1 MTKSR
6 FGFHLIEVLDTRES
20 DISEEQMKDRARR
33 ILTERKFSHLSPE
46 EAMRQAAERIAR
58 GENVSIMFGPERSGL
73 ENEEI
78 AQANAIVSVPV
89 NPDFPS
95 LNLAQCVLLLGYEWR
110 RATQAIQA
118 ETMEMA
124 KTEWAET
131 GEIEKLSEHFET
143 TLDLAGFF
151 FPEAKAEGMKTNLR
165 NLWSR
170 MPLTRS
176 DVQIFHGMMRQM
188 VRWKNHDGD

>member
-1 MTKSR
+1 LLDEAGHFDRVEGALSDAHFVLATTARPRGLTKP
-6 FGFHLIEVLDTRES
+6 V
-20 DISEEQMKDRARR
+20 
-33 ILTERKFSHLSPE
+33 LSPE